1 MSQPYSD
8 AQKFEVVSFVNA
20 YNADHGKGGQNEAAR
35 RFKVSPL
42 TIAAWLKAA
51 ATTQAPSTEKL
62 IAGYEAAAEAEYS
75 KDPLVPALRRNQ
87 ETGLVEVIAPSE
99 VLLSGPPAN
108 SLSPLETAAL
118 ATIESTTLEARRLAD
133 LVKDYGRAGT
143 AAKTLCGIHLR
154 HIREFYFG
162 PRNPNG
168 GRPKQK
174 TPNVSG
180 FATWGE
186 FLADRVGITDD
197 TGSNWMKMAEAIE
210 ALAESKGL
218 DLQSICQKLP
228 WDWTPEETAAIDT
241 TVRALTQDKTQRQL
255 LQADFL
261 SSLGYEEPERQNGS
275 NNPAGKNGGKKQP
288 AASIHESVRLRQE
301 AARLILFG
309 TVKPGFA
316 ERGSIALF
324 MENFI
329 KTDGAEV
336 AALPKQELRDLYEHT
351 IKDFVIAFRKLADL

>member
-1 MSQPYSD
+1 MP
-8 AQKFEVVSFVNA
+8 KTPTV
-20 YNADHGKGGQNEAAR
+20 
-35 RFKVSPL
+35 
-42 TIAAWLKAA
+42 IA
-51 ATTQAPSTEKL
+51 L
-62 IAGYEAAAEAEYS
+62 IDGYEAAAEAQFS
-75 KDPLVPALRRNQ
+75 
-87 ETGLVEVIAPSE
+87 PSE

-108 SLSPLETAAL
+108 SLSPIETNAL
-118 ATIESTTLEARRLAD
+118 LAVQSTEAETQRLVG
-133 LVKDYGRAGT
+133 LVKDFSRGAT
-143 AAKTLCGIHLR
+143 AAKTMAGINLR
-154 HIREFYFG
+154 HIRTYYFG

-168 GRPKQK
+168 GRVKKPE
-174 TPNVSG
+174 TVSG
-180 FATWGE
+180 YPTWVAYLDDM
-186 FLADRVGITDD
+186 FGISDETAN
-197 TGSNWMKMAEAIE
+197 NWMKLADAVE

-275 NNPAGKNGGKKQP
+275 NNPAGNNGGKKKP
-288 AASIHESVRLRQE
+288 AASIQESVRLRQE

-329 KTDGAEV
+329 KTEGAEV

-351 IKDFVIAFRKLADL
+351 IKDFVTTFRKLADL

>member
-1 MSQPYSD
+1 MTREAEKLRADNNLAALPPTERKMVETLLNCSQSD
-8 AQKFEVVSFVNA
+8 TRDYCRHLAEPKPRNVRMLETALDLEKSNRRREAVIAVITSALKKASRPVASAPAEVVS
-20 YNADHGKGGQNEAAR
+20 
-35 RFKVSPL
+35 
-42 TIAAWLKAA
+42 
-51 ATTQAPSTEKL
+51 
-62 IAGYEAAAEAEYS
+62 
-75 KDPLVPALRRNQ
+75 
-87 ETGLVEVIAPSE
+87 SE

-108 SLSPLETAAL
+108 SLSPVETAAL
-118 ATIESTTLEARRLAD
+118 ATVEATTLEARRLAD

-154 HIREFYFG
+154 HIREFHFG

-168 GRPKQK
+168 GRPKMK

-186 FLADRVGITDD
+186 FLSDRVGITDD
-197 TGSNWMKMAEAIE
+197 TGTNWMKMADAVE

-261 SSLGYEEPERQNGS
+261 SSLGYEEPERSNSS
-275 NNPAGKNGGKKQP
+275 NNPAGNNGGKKKP
-288 AASIHESVRLRQE
+288 AASIQESVRLKQE

-329 KTDGAEV
+329 KTEGAEV

-351 IKDFVIAFRKLADL
+351 IKDFVAAFRKLAEL